1 MLVKNWDQTIM
12 HLYKEYIFRILGK
25 TFYKHDQS
33 FFIQQTCF
41 CFAPVNLKPT
51 TRINANTR
59 SFYIGKKYL
68 EEGKL

>member
-1 MLVKNWDQTIM
+1 MLVKNWDQTTM
-12 HLYKEYIFRILGK
+12 HLYKEYFLEFWGK
-25 TFYKHDQS
+25 LFTNMIKG

-59 SFYIGKKYL
+59 SFYKGKK
-68 EEGKL
+68 